1 MASVTS
7 LTASVHQRL
16 ATALSATLPTADA
29 DPLLRRSDRADYQ
42 ANGILALAK
51 KAKANP
57 RELATQVV
65 ARVESGELIGEIE
78 VSGPGFLNITLTD
91 RAITQ
96 NLAAR
101 YADDTGRLG
110 VPTAERPG
118 TTVIDYAQPNVAKEM
133 HVGHLRSAVIGDAV
147 VQILEFTG
155 ENVVRRHHIG
165 DWGTQFG
172 MLIQYLDE
180 HPHELDHKDARVS
193 GEEAMS
199 NLDRLYKAA
208 RKLFDSDEEFKT
220 RARRRVVDLQAGDPH
235 TLATW
240 QKFVD
245 ESKIYFFSVFEK
257 LDMEV
262 RDADIV
268 GESGYN
274 DMLDETCRLL
284 EESGVAVRS
293 EGALCVFFDDVK
305 GPDGNPVPLIVK
317 KSDGGYGYAATDL
330 SAIRDRVF
338 HLKANSLLYVVDARQ
353 SLHFKMVFETARRAG
368 WLNDDDVKAFQL
380 AFGTV
385 LGKDGKPFKT
395 REGETIRLVDLLD
408 EAIDRATAVVREKA
422 EKVGL
427 TEEEIVENGRYV
439 GIGAV
444 KYADLSTSA
453 VRDYKF
459 DLDQMVSLNGDT
471 SVYLQYAYARIQSI
485 LRKAGEAGPA
495 AHPELELAPAERALG
510 LHLDQFG
517 EAVAEVAE
525 SYEPHKLAAYLFRL
539 ATLLTSF
546 YDQCPVLKAESPAQV
561 ENRLF
566 LVDLTAR
573 TLHRGMALLA
583 TRTPSP
589 HAPPPGYRPPAA
601 GRVALRHPRP
611 GRCRCL
617 PLQSLAWRPFPIRCP
632 SWRPTR
638 AGVCSGLNSR
648 FRRGG

>member
-7 LTASVHQRL
+7 LSDSVQQHLAS
-16 ATALSATLPTADA
+16 ALSATLPEAAGA
-29 DPLLRRSDRADYQ
+29 DPLLRRSDRADFQ

-65 ARVESGELIGEIE
+65 SHVVTGEELVKDVE
-78 VSGPGFLNITLTD
+78 VSGPGFLNITIAD
-91 RAITQ
+91 RAITG

-101 YADDTGRLG
+101 YADETGRLG
-110 VPTAERPG
+110 VPTAAQPG

-133 HVGHLRSAVIGDAV
+133 HVGHLRSAVIGDSV
-147 VQILEFTG
+147 VRLLEFTG

-180 HPHELDHKDARVS
+180 HPHELDHKASAEDTAAS

-208 RKLFDSDEEFKT
+208 RKKFDSDEEFKT

-235 TLATW
+235 TLAMW

-257 LDMEV
+257 LDMEI
-262 RDADIV
+262 RDPDIV

-274 DMLDETCRLL
+274 DMLAETCRLL

-305 GPDGNPVPLIVK
+305 GPDGNPVPLIVQ

-338 HLKANSLLYVVDARQ
+338 NLKANNLLYVVDARQ
-353 SLHFKMVFETARRAG
+353 ALHFKMVFETARRAG
-368 WLNDDDVKAFQL
+368 WLNEDITAFQL

-395 REGETIRLVDLLD
+395 REGETVRLVDLLD
-408 EAIDRATAVVREKA
+408 EAIDRASAVVREKA
-422 EKVGL
+422 QDL
-427 TEEEIVENGRYV
+427 SEEEIAERGAQV

-453 VRDYKF
+453 NRDYKF

-485 LRKAGEAGPA
+485 LRKAGETRPA
-495 AHPELELAPAERALG
+495 AHPELALAEAERALG
-510 LHLDQFG
+510 LHVDAFAQT
-517 EAVAEVAE
+517 VAEAAAE
-525 SYEPHKLAAYLFRL
+525 YAPHKLAAYLYQL
-539 ATLLTSF
+539 ASLYTSF
-546 YDQCPVLKAESPAQV
+546 YDKCPVLKAETPQQV

-566 LVDLTAR
+566 LCDVTAR
-573 TLHRGMALLA
+573 TLHQGMALLGI
-583 TRTPSP
+583 RTPEK
-589 HAPPPGYRPPAA
+589 
-601 GRVALRHPRP
+601 L
-611 GRCRCL
+611 
-617 PLQSLAWRPFPIRCP
+617 
-632 SWRPTR
+632 
-638 AGVCSGLNSR
+638 
-648 FRRGG
+648 

>member
-7 LTASVHQRL
+7 LSDSVQQHLASALTATRPE
-16 ATALSATLPTADA
+16 AADA

-57 RELATQVV
+57 RELAAEVV
-65 ARVESGELIGEIE
+65 SRITTGDLIADVE
-78 VSGPGFLNITLTD
+78 VSGPGFLNITIGD
-91 RAITQ
+91 RAITA

-110 VPTAERPG
+110 VPRSEHPG

-133 HVGHLRSAVIGDAV
+133 HVGHLRSAVIGDSV
-147 VQILEFTG
+147 RQILEFAG
-155 ENVVRRHHIG
+155 ETVVRRHHIG

-180 HPHELDHKDARVS
+180 HPHELDHKDAEVS

-208 RKLFDSDEEFKT
+208 RKKFDADEEFKT

-235 TLATW
+235 TLAMW

-257 LDMEV
+257 LDMDV
-262 RDADIV
+262 RDPDIV

-274 DMLDETCRLL
+274 DMLAETCRLL

-293 EGALCVFFDDVK
+293 EGALCVFFEDIK
-305 GPDGNPVPLIVK
+305 GPDGNQVPLIVQ

-338 HLKANSLLYVVDARQ
+338 GLKANTLLYVVDARQ

-368 WLNDDDVKAFQL
+368 WLNEDVTAQQL

-395 REGETIRLVDLLD
+395 REGETVRLVDLLD
-408 EAIDRATAVVREKA
+408 EAIDRASAVVREKA
-422 EKVGL
+422 QDL
-427 TEEEIVENGRYV
+427 SEEEIAERGAQV

-453 VRDYKF
+453 NRDYKF

-485 LRKAGEAGPA
+485 LRKAGDTRPA
-495 AHPELELAPAERALG
+495 ARPELALAPAERALG
-510 LHLDQFG
+510 LHVDAFA
-517 EAVAEVAE
+517 ETVAEAARE
-525 SYEPHKLAAYLFRL
+525 YAPHKLTAYLYQL
-539 ATLLTSF
+539 ASLYTSF
-546 YDQCPVLKAESPAQV
+546 YDKCPVLKAETPEQV

-566 LVDLTAR
+566 LCDVTAR
-573 TLHRGMALLA
+573 TLHRGMALLGI
-583 TRTPSP
+583 RTPE
-589 HAPPPGYRPPAA
+589 R
-601 GRVALRHPRP
+601 L
-611 GRCRCL
+611 
-617 PLQSLAWRPFPIRCP
+617 
-632 SWRPTR
+632 
-638 AGVCSGLNSR
+638 
-648 FRRGG
+648 

>member
-1 MASVTS
+1 MGYWPGPSEFLEENGIHPMASVTS

-16 ATALSATLPTADA
+16 ADALTAALPEAGSA
-29 DPLLRRSDRADYQ
+29 DPLLRRSDRADFQ

-65 ARVESGELIGEIE
+65 ARVEAGEVIKDIE
-78 VSGPGFLNITLTD
+78 VSGPGFLNITITD
-91 RAITQ
+91 RAITE

-101 YADDTGRLG
+101 YADSDRLG
-110 VPTAERPG
+110 VPFAEHPG

-147 VQILEFTG
+147 TQILEFTG
-155 ENVVRRHHIG
+155 ESVVRRHHIG

-172 MLIQYLDE
+172 MLIQYLIE
-180 HPHELDHKDARVS
+180 HPHELDHKGGEVS

-199 NLDRLYKAA
+199 NLNRLYKAA
-208 RKLFDSDEEFKT
+208 RTLFDSDEEFKT
-220 RARRRVVDLQAGDPH
+220 RARRRVVDLQAGEPE
-235 TLATW
+235 TLAMW

-245 ESKIYFFSVFEK
+245 ESKIYFYSVFEK
-257 LDMEV
+257 LDMEIA
-262 RDADIV
+262 DADVV

-274 DMLDETCRLL
+274 EMLDETCRLL

-338 HLKANSLLYVVDARQ
+338 NLKADSLIYVVDARQ

-368 WLNDDDVKAFQL
+368 WLSDAVKAHQL

-395 REGETIRLVDLLD
+395 REGETVRLVDLLD

-422 EKVGL
+422 EKVDL
-427 TEEEIVENGRYV
+427 SEREIEENGRYV

-471 SVYLQYAYARIQSI
+471 SVYLQYAYARIRSI
-485 LRKAGEAGPA
+485 FGKAGDRTPL
-495 AHPELELAPAERALG
+495 AHPELGLAPTERALG
-510 LHLDQFG
+510 LHLDRFG
-517 EAVAEVAE
+517 ETLDEVAAE
-525 SYEPHKLAAYLFRL
+525 YAPHKLAAYLYQL
-539 ATLLTSF
+539 ASLFTTF
-546 YDQCPVLKAESPAQV
+546 YDQCPVIKPAPAQEV
-561 ENRLF
+561 AENRLF
-566 LVDLTAR
+566 LCDLTAR
-573 TLHRGMALLA
+573 TLHQGMALLGI
-583 TRTPSP
+583 RTPE
-589 HAPPPGYRPPAA
+589 R
-601 GRVALRHPRP
+601 L
-611 GRCRCL
+611 
-617 PLQSLAWRPFPIRCP
+617 
-632 SWRPTR
+632 
-638 AGVCSGLNSR
+638 
-648 FRRGG
+648 

>member
-7 LTASVHQRL
+7 LSDSVQQQLASALTATRPE
-16 ATALSATLPTADA
+16 AAGA

-57 RELATQVV
+57 RELAAEVV
-65 ARVESGELIGEIE
+65 AHVTTGDLIQDIE
-78 VSGPGFLNITLTD
+78 VSGPGFLNITVGD
-91 RAITQ
+91 RAITE

-110 VPTAERPG
+110 VPHAPNPG

-133 HVGHLRSAVIGDAV
+133 HVGHLRSAVIGDSV
-147 VQILEFTG
+147 VQLLEFTG
-155 ENVVRRHHIG
+155 EQVVRRHHIG

-180 HPHELDHKDARVS
+180 HPHELDHKAGDDLQAS

-208 RKLFDSDEEFKT
+208 RKKFDSDEEFKT
-220 RARRRVVDLQAGDPH
+220 RARRRVVDLQAGDPQ
-235 TLATW
+235 TLAMW

-245 ESKIYFFSVFEK
+245 ESKIYFFSVFDK
-257 LDMEV
+257 LDMEI

-274 DMLDETCRLL
+274 DMLAETCRLL

-293 EGALCVFFDDVK
+293 EGALCVFFDDIK
-305 GPDGNPVPLIVK
+305 GPDGKPVPLIVQ

-338 HLKANSLLYVVDARQ
+338 NLKADTLLYVVDARQ
-353 SLHFKMVFETARRAG
+353 SLHFKMVFETARKAG
-368 WLNDDDVKAFQL
+368 WLNDDVKAVQL

-395 REGETIRLVDLLD
+395 REGETVRLVDLLD
-408 EAIDRATAVVREKA
+408 EAVDRASAVVREKA
-422 EKVGL
+422 QDL
-427 TEEEIVENGRYV
+427 SEEEIAERGAQV

-453 VRDYKF
+453 NRDYKF

-471 SVYLQYAYARIQSI
+471 SVYLQYAYARIRSI
-485 LRKAGEAGPA
+485 LRKAGDARPQA
-495 AHPELELAPAERALG
+495 RPELALHEAERALG
-510 LHLDQFG
+510 LHLDAFA
-517 EAVAEVAE
+517 ETVAEAAAE
-525 SYEPHKLAAYLFRL
+525 YAPHKLAAYLYQL
-539 ATLLTSF
+539 ASLYTAF
-546 YDQCPVLKAESPAQV
+546 YDKCPVLKAQTPEQV
-561 ENRLF
+561 ANRLF
-566 LVDLTAR
+566 LCDLTAR
-573 TLHRGMALLA
+573 TLHRGMALLGI
-583 TRTPSP
+583 RTPE
-589 HAPPPGYRPPAA
+589 R
-601 GRVALRHPRP
+601 L
-611 GRCRCL
+611 
-617 PLQSLAWRPFPIRCP
+617 
-632 SWRPTR
+632 
-638 AGVCSGLNSR
+638 
-648 FRRGG
+648 

>member
-1 MASVTS
+1 MAPVTS
-7 LTASVHQRL
+7 LTASVNQRL
-16 ATALSATLPTADA
+16 ASALSAALPEAGSA
-29 DPLLRRSDRADYQ
+29 DPLLRRSDRADFQ

-65 ARVESGELIGEIE
+65 SQVVTGDVIKDIE

-91 RAITQ
+91 SAITE

-101 YADDTGRLG
+101 YADADRLG
-110 VPTAERPG
+110 VPFAENAG

-133 HVGHLRSAVIGDAV
+133 HVGHLRSAVIGDAAV
-147 VQILEFTG
+147 HLLEFTG
-155 ENVVRRHHIG
+155 ETVVRRHHIG

-180 HPHELDHKDARVS
+180 HPHELDHKDTRVS

-208 RKLFDSDEEFKT
+208 RGHFDSDEEFKV

-262 RDADIV
+262 RDPDIV

-274 DMLDETCRLL
+274 DMLAETCRLL

-305 GPDGNPVPLIVK
+305 GPDGNPVPLIVQ

-338 HLKANSLLYVVDARQ
+338 NLKANTLLYVVDARQ

-368 WLNDDDVKAFQL
+368 WLNDDVNAVQL

-395 REGETIRLVDLLD
+395 REGETVRLVDLLD
-408 EAIDRATAVVREKA
+408 EAIERASAVVREKA
-422 EKVGL
+422 QDL
-427 TEEEIVENGRYV
+427 SEEEIAERGTQV

-453 VRDYKF
+453 NRDYKF

-471 SVYLQYAYARIQSI
+471 SVYLQYAYARIRSI
-485 LRKAGEAGPA
+485 LRKAGEVRPA
-495 AHPELELAPAERALG
+495 AHPELSLHEAERALG
-510 LHLDQFG
+510 LHADAFA
-517 EAVAEVAE
+517 EVVAEAAGE
-525 SYEPHKLAAYLFRL
+525 YAPHKLAAYLYQL
-539 ATLLTSF
+539 ASLYTTF
-546 YDQCPVLKAESPAQV
+546 YDKCPVLKAESPQQV

-566 LVDLTAR
+566 LCDITAR
-573 TLHRGMALLA
+573 TLHQGMALLGI
-583 TRTPSP
+583 RTPE
-589 HAPPPGYRPPAA
+589 R
-601 GRVALRHPRP
+601 L
-611 GRCRCL
+611 
-617 PLQSLAWRPFPIRCP
+617 
-632 SWRPTR
+632 
-638 AGVCSGLNSR
+638 
-648 FRRGG
+648 

>member
-7 LTASVHQRL
+7 LSASVQQHL
-16 ATALSATLPTADA
+16 ATALSAALPEAGSA

-65 ARVESGELIGEIE
+65 SRVVTGEVIEDIE

-91 RAITQ
+91 KAIVE

-101 YADDTGRLG
+101 YADADRLG
-110 VPTAERPG
+110 VPFAENPG
-118 TTVIDYAQPNVAKEM
+118 TTVVDYAQPNVAKEM

-147 VQILEFTG
+147 VQLLEFTG
-155 ENVVRRHHIG
+155 ESVVRRHHIG

-180 HPHELDHKDARVS
+180 HPHELDHKDSRVS

-199 NLDRLYKAA
+199 NLDRLYKTA
-208 RKLFDSDEEFKT
+208 RRLFDSDEEFKT

-262 RDADIV
+262 RDPDIV

-274 DMLDETCRLL
+274 DMLAETCRLL

-305 GPDGNPVPLIVK
+305 GPDGNPTPLIVQ

-338 HLKANSLLYVVDARQ
+338 NLKANTLVYVVDARQ
-353 SLHFKMVFETARRAG
+353 SLHFRMVFETARRAG
-368 WLNDDDVKAFQL
+368 WLGDDVTAHQL

-395 REGETIRLVDLLD
+395 REGGTVKLEDLLD
-408 EAIDRATAVVREKA
+408 EAVQRATAVVREKA
-422 EKVGL
+422 GKVGL
-427 TEEEIVENGRYV
+427 TEQEIEENGRYV
-439 GIGAV
+439 GVGAV

-485 LRKAGEAGPA
+485 LRKAGEARPA
-495 AHPELELAPAERALG
+495 AHPELALAPAERALG

-517 EAVAEVAE
+517 ETVLEVAA
-525 SYEPHKLAAYLFRL
+525 SYEPHKLASYLYQL
-539 ATLLTSF
+539 ASLLTTF
-546 YDQCPVLKAESPAQV
+546 YDQCQVLSADNAPEVV

-573 TLHRGMALLA
+573 TLHRGMGLLGI
-583 TRTPSP
+583 RTPE
-589 HAPPPGYRPPAA
+589 R
-601 GRVALRHPRP
+601 L
-611 GRCRCL
+611 
-617 PLQSLAWRPFPIRCP
+617 
-632 SWRPTR
+632 
-638 AGVCSGLNSR
+638 
-648 FRRGG
+648 

>member
-16 ATALSATLPTADA
+16 ANALSATLPEAADA
-29 DPLLRRSDRADYQ
+29 DPLLRRSDRADFQ

-65 ARVESGELIGEIE
+65 DKVVTGDVIKDVE
-78 VSGPGFLNITLTD
+78 VSGPGFLNITVTD
-91 RAITQ
+91 KAITE

-101 YADDTGRLG
+101 AADTEGRLG
-110 VPTAERPG
+110 VPYAENPG

-133 HVGHLRSAVIGDAV
+133 HVGHLRSAVIGDSV
-147 VQILEFTG
+147 LKLLEFTG
-155 ENVVRRHHIG
+155 ETVIRRHHIG

-180 HPHELDHKDARVS
+180 HPHELDHRAAEVT

-208 RKLFDSDEEFKT
+208 RRLFDSDEEFKT
-220 RARRRVVDLQAGDPH
+220 RARRRVVDLQAGDPY
-235 TLATW
+235 TVAMW

-257 LDMEV
+257 LDMEI
-262 RDADIV
+262 RDPDIV

-274 DMLDETCRLL
+274 DMLAETCRLL
-284 EESGVAVRS
+284 EDSGVAVRS
-293 EGALCVFFDDVK
+293 EGALCVFFDDVR
-305 GPDGNPVPLIVK
+305 GPDGNPVPLIVQ

-338 HLKANSLLYVVDARQ
+338 NLKANSIIYVVDARQ

-368 WLNDDDVKAFQL
+368 WLNDDVKAYQL

-408 EAIDRATAVVREKA
+408 EAIDRASAVVREKA
-422 EKVGL
+422 QDLSEV
-427 TEEEIVENGRYV
+427 EIAERGAQV

-453 VRDYKF
+453 SRDYKF

-485 LRKAGEAGPA
+485 LRKAGEVRPA
-495 AHPELELAPAERALG
+495 AHPELELTEAERALG
-510 LHLDQFG
+510 LHADQFA
-517 EAVAEVAE
+517 ENVAEAARE
-525 SYEPHKLAAYLFRL
+525 YAPHKMTAYLYQL
-539 ATLLTSF
+539 ASLYTSF
-546 YDQCPVLKAESPAQV
+546 YDKCPVLKAETPEQV

-566 LVDLTAR
+566 LCDVTAR
-573 TLHRGMALLA
+573 TLHAGMTLLGI
-583 TRTPSP
+583 RTPE
-589 HAPPPGYRPPAA
+589 R
-601 GRVALRHPRP
+601 L
-611 GRCRCL
+611 
-617 PLQSLAWRPFPIRCP
+617 
-632 SWRPTR
+632 
-638 AGVCSGLNSR
+638 
-648 FRRGG
+648 

>member
-7 LTASVHQRL
+7 LSDNVQQHLAS
-16 ATALSATLPTADA
+16 ALSATLPEAAGA
-29 DPLLRRSDRADYQ
+29 DPLLRRSDRADFQ

-65 ARVESGELIGEIE
+65 SQVVTGDELIKDVE
-78 VSGPGFLNITLTD
+78 VSGPGFLNITIAD
-91 RAITQ
+91 GAITG

-101 YADDTGRLG
+101 YADETGRLG
-110 VPTAERPG
+110 VPTAAQPG

-133 HVGHLRSAVIGDAV
+133 HVGHLRSAVIGDSAV
-147 VQILEFTG
+147 QLLEFTG
-155 ENVVRRHHIG
+155 ENVIRRHHIG

-180 HPHELDHKDARVS
+180 HPHELDHKASAEGTAAS

-208 RKLFDSDEEFKT
+208 RKFFDSDEEFKT
-220 RARRRVVDLQAGDPH
+220 RARRRVVDLQAGDPQ
-235 TLATW
+235 TLAMW

-262 RDADIV
+262 RDPDIV

-274 DMLDETCRLL
+274 DMLAETCRLL

-293 EGALCVFFDDVK
+293 EGALCVFFDDIK
-305 GPDGNPVPLIVK
+305 GPDGNPVPLIVQ

-338 HLKANSLLYVVDARQ
+338 NLKASTLLYVVDARQ
-353 SLHFKMVFETARRAG
+353 ALHFKMVFETARRAG
-368 WLNDDDVKAFQL
+368 WLNDDVKAHQL

-395 REGETIRLVDLLD
+395 RAGETVKLQDLLD
-408 EAIDRATAVVREKA
+408 EAVDRATAVVREKA

-427 TEEEIVENGRYV
+427 TEQEIVENGRYV

-485 LRKAGEAGPA
+485 LRKAGEARPA

-510 LHLDQFG
+510 LHLDRFAETVL
-517 EAVAEVAE
+517 EAAEG
-525 SYEPHKLAAYLFRL
+525 YEPHKLAAYLYQL
-539 ATLLTSF
+539 ASLLTSF
-546 YDQCPVLKAESPAQV
+546 YDQCPVLKADTPEQV

-573 TLHRGMALLA
+573 TLHQGMALLGI
-583 TRTPSP
+583 RTPEK
-589 HAPPPGYRPPAA
+589 
-601 GRVALRHPRP
+601 L
-611 GRCRCL
+611 
-617 PLQSLAWRPFPIRCP
+617 
-632 SWRPTR
+632 
-638 AGVCSGLNSR
+638 
-648 FRRGG
+648 